1 MSWTPE
7 SSGGNRPW
15 PPGSPL
21 RGREGMPPH
30 EWSQVVRHRGITA
43 HVAGLF
49 VATVRPK
56 CDFEVPLAGIAL
68 LPLGVLR
75 GDGEGMPAGP
85 PTSPRDRA
93 RCGAEPHEADGAGCR
108 QAPRG
113 GRGLS
118 HMRKA
123 SLANLRGSSRL
134 AMVGREVA
142 FYHPPLGAIHATKVT
157 PMRRSPCLYVVS
169 SAWGACLAGVM
180 CQKRQ
185 KAG

>member
-56 CDFEVPLAGIAL
+56 CDFEVPLAGITL

-134 AMVGREVA
+134 AVVGREGRG
-142 FYHPPLGAIHATKVT
+142 PPRFDRLRAIKKTL
-157 PMRRSPCLYVVS
+157 MRRSLSPCVVS
-169 SAWGACLAGVM
+169 SAWGA
-180 CQKRQ
+180 
-185 KAG
+185 

>member
-56 CDFEVPLAGIAL
+56 CDFEVPLAGITL

-108 QAPRG
+108 QAPREGRCLLWTHKRRLLRTCGARQGSPKSAMRTG
-113 GRGLS
+113 GL
-118 HMRKA
+118 
-123 SLANLRGSSRL
+123 
-134 AMVGREVA
+134 
-142 FYHPPLGAIHATKVT
+142 PPFGAIHSIKLLLI
-157 PMRRSPCLYVVS
+157 RRSPCLYVVS
-169 SAWGACLAGVM
+169 PTWGACLAGVM

-185 KAG
+185 KTG

>member
-56 CDFEVPLAGIAL
+56 CDFEVPLAGITL

-108 QAPRG
+108 QAPPGCPLPFMDIKGVSCEPTFVPTSIAMPQKNALGVQDGKGPVRFERG
-113 GRGLS
+113 
-118 HMRKA
+118 
-123 SLANLRGSSRL
+123 
-134 AMVGREVA
+134 
-142 FYHPPLGAIHATKVT
+142 HACF
-157 PMRRSPCLYVVS
+157 SGC
-169 SAWGACLAGVM
+169 
-180 CQKRQ
+180 
-185 KAG
+185 

>member
-142 FYHPPLGAIHATKVT
+142 FYHPPLELST
-157 PMRRSPCLYVVS
+157 
-169 SAWGACLAGVM
+169 
-180 CQKRQ
+180 RQ
-185 KAG
+185 KLPPCAGLPRPVRFSGHGGHV